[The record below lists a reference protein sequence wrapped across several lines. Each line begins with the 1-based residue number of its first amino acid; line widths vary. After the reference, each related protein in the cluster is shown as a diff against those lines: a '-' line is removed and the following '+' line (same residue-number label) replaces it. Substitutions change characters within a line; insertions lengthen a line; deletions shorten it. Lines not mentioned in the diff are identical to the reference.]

1 MDNDNY
7 IAFMALHTHPIV
19 ERLAEMRK
27 ISIREALELFYMSN
41 FYRLY
46 EREAT
51 KLWHF
56 STITLSEMLN
66 QDLSDGKIEFP
77 VEG

>member
-1 MDNDNY
+1 MDNDSY

-19 ERLAEMRK
+19 ERLAKMRE
-27 ISIREALELFYMSN
+27 ISMREALDLFYGSN

-46 EREAT
+46 EQEAT

-56 STITLSEMLN
+56 STVTLAELLN
-66 QDLSDGKIEFP
+66 QDVSKGKIEFP